1 LLPIIDIIAELHRFS
16 LFHMDYKR
24 FYVNN
29 LLLSLV
35 RSAYTNVYISL

>member
-1 LLPIIDIIAELHRFS
+1 LLPIINIAEHSRFL

-35 RSAYTNVYISL
+35 HWWVH